1 MATAFALAATVTR
14 NGGDRGR
21 FGRRSL
27 WNKSWPNHR
36 GLRVAV
42 DVLVPFQDADPT
54 GVAWHGNYF
63 RYYDAART
71 ALLAKLDFGYR
82 RMADVG
88 QLWPI
93 VDTRVRYRGSIAYG
107 ESVSVSAQLV
117 EWEFRIVIYYEIRS
131 DAGALVNEAY
141 TSQVPVSAKSEAL
154 LVGTPRAL
162 RTHVEQL
169 IASEASGN

>member
-1 MATAFALAATVTR
+1 MAPTQALAAAVTR
-14 NGGDRGR
+14 KTEGR
-21 FGRRSL
+21 HLGRRSL
-27 WNKSWPNHR
+27 WAKAWPDHAA
-36 GLRVAV
+36 LRAVV

-82 RMADVG
+82 RMAKVG

-107 ESVSVSAQLV
+107 ESVAVSAQLV
-117 EWEFRIVIYYEIRS
+117 EWDFRLVIYYEIR
-131 DAGALVNEAY
+131 DHEGKLLNEAF
-141 TSQVPVSAKSEAL
+141 TSQVPVSAKSEAM
-154 LVGTPRAL
+154 VIGTPKAL
-162 RTHVEQL
+162 RERVERL
-169 IASEASGN
+169 IAGATRGN